1 MLNGH
6 LNKITQ
12 ITLSSISNDKMISTS
27 LDRKII
33 IWDSFNANK
42 ISQYTF
48 EHEVNCSVFVK
59 FKYLRI

>member
-1 MLNGH
+1 
-6 LNKITQ
+6 
-12 ITLSSISNDKMISTS
+12 MISTS
-27 LDRKII
+27 LDRKVI

-59 FKYLRI
+59 FKYPRI